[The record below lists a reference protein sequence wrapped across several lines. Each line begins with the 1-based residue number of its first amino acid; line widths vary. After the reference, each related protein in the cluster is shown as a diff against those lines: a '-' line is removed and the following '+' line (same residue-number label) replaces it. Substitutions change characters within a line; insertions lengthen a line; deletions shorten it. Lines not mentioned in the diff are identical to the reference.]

1 MPLKTESIDDFCG
14 ASFKPS
20 QLACLTTWICCV
32 IQCHIEYFLGEA
44 LPQSLAQE
52 LTTADGINRLRNK
65 ISRHLAA
72 HWST

>member
-1 MPLKTESIDDFCG
+1 MTSAVHPLSL
-14 ASFKPS
+14 ASWP
-20 QLACLTTWICCV
+20 CLTTWICCV